1 MATIEMCRCSSCG
14 YEWRRGMS
22 GKHSCSINLQ
32 DKLNRLT
39 DALKVLSIDMHQ
51 KSTRP
56 CATCRTVTSLLGTD
70 FGCDAHREIVRKR
83 NETAT
88 K

>member
-14 YEWRRGMS
+14 YEWRRGLS

-39 DALKVLSIDMHQ
+39 DALKVLSFDMHQ

-56 CATCRTVTSLLGTD
+56 CPTCAPISSLLGAP
-70 FGCDAHREIVRKR
+70 FGCDAYREKVNKTI
-83 NETAT
+83 NQIN
-88 K
+88 